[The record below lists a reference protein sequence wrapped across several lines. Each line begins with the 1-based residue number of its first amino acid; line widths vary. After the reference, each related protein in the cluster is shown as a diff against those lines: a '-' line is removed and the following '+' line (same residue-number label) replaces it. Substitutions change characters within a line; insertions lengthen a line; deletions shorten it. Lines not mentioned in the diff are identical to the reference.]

1 MVACTSVWLIVAQED
16 AKAAAEKRLLDKKA
30 KSAGAASAKS

>member
-1 MVACTSVWLIVAQED
+1 MRVCVAEAQDD

-30 KSAGAASAKS
+30 KSAASVAKS